1 MITIDKLLIELSD
14 RDIYK
19 IAPGMPNRDKRILS
33 SLNRQLSSGNFLT
46 ENQAKLLVK
55 ILKENTL
62 EINAE
67 GISIAGLLENPTWTT
82 SFRKIEQVRTISIV
96 KDPEPVILVEFTYN
110 KRLKELIAELSKVLG
125 TSIYSKSSKAYTIA
139 LTEKNLYEVVK
150 RFSAYNF
157 EISEEVKNFYKEI
170 SDILKSNEDRIDIFS
185 TTNEKFLS
193 LVKEKVGEI
202 SETNLVNLYD
212 KRIRYQYT
220 VSKKLTIN
228 TLTEKIASR
237 SKNKIYLNNKTHSLT
252 DLMKSLRELNRFPL
266 LVVFNSFEPC
276 HAYTTLEELK
286 KGLDSVDITDKIG
299 IYFRFENEK
308 DGSNFNTAIANY
320 KYNSKLDDST
330 LVVGVSNN
338 KLPKFMFKTDWYPE
352 TVISFTPNFKANKT
366 SLFCSAVDLV
376 VFYGDKEPLGG
387 SVDAIV

>member
-33 SLNRQLSSGNFLT
+33 SLNRQLLSGNFLT

-55 ILKENTL
+55 ILKENIS

-82 SFRKIEQVRTISIV
+82 SFRKIEQVRTISII
-96 KDPEPVILVEFTYN
+96 KDPEPAILVEFTYN

-125 TSIYSKSSKAYTIA
+125 TSVYSRSSKAYTVA

-202 SETNLVNLYD
+202 SETNLVKLYD

-266 LVVFNSFEPC
+266 LVVFNSFEPS
-276 HAYTTLEELK
+276 HAYATLEELK
-286 KGLDSVDITDKIG
+286 HGLDSVDITDKIG